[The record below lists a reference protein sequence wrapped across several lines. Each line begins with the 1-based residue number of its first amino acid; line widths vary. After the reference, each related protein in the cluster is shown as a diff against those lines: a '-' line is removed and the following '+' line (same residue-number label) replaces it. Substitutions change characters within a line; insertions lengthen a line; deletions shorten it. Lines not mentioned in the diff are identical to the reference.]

1 MRMSIFR
8 IRFAYYQFKSIKSNR
23 IMIQLSTTNG
33 HDQEVIKAFNKVSS
47 HLQDSEIL
55 WHILNHWADNQE
67 IESITESLWEDRYMD
82 ADKNILDI
90 DDLVVLIDDSE
101 LDNDPPRRGDVL
113 QVTRLLD
120 LESNFIEC
128 GKFSL
133 FGDRLLKLKQI
144 Y

>member
-1 MRMSIFR
+1 MSIFR

-47 HLQDSEIL
+47 HLEDSEIL
-55 WHILNHWADNQE
+55 WHIFTHWADNQD
-67 IESITESLWEDRYMD
+67 IADITESLCEERFVD
-82 ADKNILDI
+82 ADKNILNVG
-90 DDLVVLIDDSE
+90 DLVVLIDDSE
-101 LDNDPPRRGDVL
+101 LENDPPRRGDVL
-113 QVTRLLD
+113 KVTRLIN